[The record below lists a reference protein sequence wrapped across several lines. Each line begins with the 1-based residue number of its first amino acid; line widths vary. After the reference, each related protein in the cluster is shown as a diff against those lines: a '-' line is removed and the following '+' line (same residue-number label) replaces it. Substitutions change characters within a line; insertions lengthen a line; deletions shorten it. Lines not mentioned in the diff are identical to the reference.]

1 MKRILTTLLLASSMP
16 FALSYALPYAQ
27 SQTPMGNMDHAK
39 PKATASTALMVMAG
53 SKMATYTPADL
64 AALPQKTVK
73 VANAHT
79 KTDQTY
85 SGPLLTDVLA
95 KLGADLGKPLLR
107 SYVKAQGTDKYWVL
121 YSGIEIDP
129 ASHLGDTIVALTLDG
144 QPLTDNGAFML
155 VSTEDKKPQRWVRN
169 LTALTLIQPE

>member
-1 MKRILTTLLLASSMP
+1 MKRIVATLLFAFSTLAAHAQMP
-16 FALSYALPYAQ
+16 A
-27 SQTPMGNMDHAK
+27 MDHAAK
-39 PKATASTALMVMAG
+39 PKSTPSTTLTVMAG
-53 SKMATYTPADL
+53 SKRSTYTPADL
-64 AALPQKTVK
+64 VALPQKTVK

-85 SGPLLTDVLA
+85 TGPLLTDVLLKA
-95 KLGADLGKPLLR
+95 GAGLGKSLLR
-107 SYVKAQGTDKYWVL
+107 TYLKAQGNDQYWVL

-129 ASHLGDTIVALTLDG
+129 ASHFGDTIVALTLDG
-144 QPLTDNGAFML
+144 QPLADNGAFML